1 MKLLMEILCEA
12 RLRSIVEIQDGR
24 VLSPFFKGN
33 RPIDGG
39 EDDGPSVAGGYALMN
54 HFSHFHTL
62 QDWIG
67 GSQGTDGP
75 IPGEFADLCHARVT
89 APEAEKYAVDWH
101 EFMDGTGAG
110 IDDMR
115 HLGGAQGNAI
125 EVLRSVHGT
134 QKIQRASPELHPA
147 AGVSVRC
154 APDREAVKARC
165 VRMRKVQEIN
175 RPLAAESAHFLL

>member
-75 IPGEFADLCHARVT
+75 MIPGEFSVPFMAHR
-89 APEAEKYAVDWH
+89 KYSVLPLSCIRLQVFPYGVH
-101 EFMDGTGAG
+101 LTG
-110 IDDMR
+110 R
-115 HLGGAQGNAI
+115 P
-125 EVLRSVHGT
+125 S
-134 QKIQRASPELHPA
+134 KP
-147 AGVSVRC
+147 GV
-154 APDREAVKARC
+154 
-165 VRMRKVQEIN
+165 
-175 RPLAAESAHFLL
+175 